1 MKERSPRNR
10 MNRALAIL
18 AAATPFGFA
27 LIRAVRTGH
36 DVRYIW
42 VALAAFCGAMATMAI
57 ARPYGSRPN
66 AAVTVSTGVFLS
78 ATLLAVIAALLLGTT
93 LGPGILVQTGARGGV
108 VGVSGLATIN
118 QGTLSARTAAM
129 TSEDVMPT

>member
-66 AAVTVSTGVFLS
+66 GAVTVSTAVFLS
-78 ATLLAVIAALLLGTT
+78 ATLLAVLAALLLGTT
-93 LGPGILVQTGARGGV
+93 FGPGILVVASAFGFCFA
-108 VGVSGLATIN
+108 VGSLLHLLA
-118 QGTLSARTAAM
+118 G
-129 TSEDVMPT
+129 